1 MKIGIMGAGGIGG
14 YIGGRLAQAGCDVVF
29 IARGD
34 HLTAMQQSGLRVES
48 PEGDFE
54 INPIQATDNPQS
66 IGEVD
71 LILFSVKSYDVVQA
85 ATVCQPLIGQHT
97 VILPVLNGVIH
108 IEQLGELIGIE
119 HVLGGFVILGANI
132 SKPGVI
138 NHYSSNSITF
148 GEISGAISER
158 CTKIQQVMSVPGIQP
173 KVVPNITENMWWKFA
188 MICGFGVFSVMRG
201 DKQTIFGF
209 AETRLLIHQ
218 AVSEVVLVAQAKG
231 IPLEDSVPD
240 EILTAIADTA
250 PPHTKPSMLL
260 DLERGKR
267 LEVKALNGTV
277 SRFGKQV
284 GIPTPVNDFI
294 FACLQP
300 YMNGK

>member
-277 SRFGKQV
+277 SHFGKQV